1 VGQKTFHKSFLETF
15 ENVPKM
21 SITEIKMFTE
31 KFFVL
36 LGCLLFEILKANLL
50 IEKIEKALL

>member
-1 VGQKTFHKSFLETF
+1 
-15 ENVPKM
+15 M